1 MVVLFALLA
10 ALANAL
16 ASVCQRLG
24 VEDAP
29 DSRGPSLG
37 LIRHMLRRRIWVLGF
52 VIMALAYAA
61 QSVALHLGSLNEVQP
76 LMVSEL
82 IMVVLILWLWY
93 DTTLRWRD
101 LAAALA
107 TAVGLGAF
115 LAVAAPSTGTYVPD
129 NARWLVVGSVVV
141 VAVVVFAVLA
151 SRGPGWWRALSL
163 GAGASTGFAFLAA
176 ITKSTTDVALRGWS
190 PLLSS
195 WQLYVLCAFG
205 LTSFVI
211 MQSAFHV
218 GPFAASQSGLILLN
232 PLVSLIIGRVLF
244 HETLRTGP
252 VALTLEVV
260 ALVLMVLGVVGLS
273 TSSLIATVHDDAP
286 DAHLLRG
293 RGRFARW
300 GRSRRRADYVAE
312 S

>member
-1 MVVLFALLA
+1 MVIFFALVA

-37 LIRHMLRRRIWVLGF
+37 LIRHMLRRRVWILGL
-52 VIMALAYAA
+52 VIMALAYGA
-61 QSVALHLGSLNEVQP
+61 QSIALHLGSLNEVQP

-82 IMVVLILWLWY
+82 VMVVLVLWLWY

-101 LAAALA
+101 LAAPLA
-107 TAVGLGAF
+107 TAVGLGTF
-115 LAVAAPSTGTYVPD
+115 LAVAAPTAGTLVP
-129 NARWLVVGSVVV
+129 NNGRWFVVGLIVV
-141 VAVVVFAVLA
+141 VAVALFVALG
-151 SRGPGWWRALSL
+151 SRGSGWWRALLL

-176 ITKSTTDVALRGWS
+176 ITKSITNVVLAGWG

-195 WQLYVLCAFG
+195 WQLYALCVIG
-205 LTSFVI
+205 LASFVI
-211 MQSAFHV
+211 MQSAFQA
-218 GPFAASQSGLILLN
+218 GPFAASQSSLILLN
-232 PLVSLIIGRVLF
+232 PFVSLAIGRVLF

-252 VALTLEVV
+252 AALTSEVV
-260 ALVLMVLGVVGLS
+260 ALALMVVGVLGLS
-273 TSSLIATVHDDAP
+273 TSSLIATVHDGTP

-293 RGRFARW
+293 RGRYARW
-300 GRSRRRADYVAE
+300 RQALRRARG
-312 S
+312 